1 MYGPFQDFR
10 HSLRLLRL
18 NPAFALV
25 AIASLALG
33 TGANTAIFQL
43 LDTIRLRTLPVQ
55 APQQLVEFRIDD
67 MIHARGSW
75 LRNAALTNPLW
86 EEIRKHNEPFSG
98 MFAWATDD
106 FDLATRG
113 ESHQTTALWVSGDFF
128 RVLGIEPVLGH
139 LFTARDDQ
147 PGCALAPG
155 VVLSYSFWQR
165 QFGGDPSIVGRQIWL
180 GQHHLQV
187 AGVTPAS
194 FFGLEVGRNFDI
206 ALPICSASAW
216 YGSSDRLDS
225 GITWWLTVMARLRPG
240 MALEHSAAMMRG
252 RSAGIFNATLPAGYP
267 ADSVKP
273 YVAMK
278 LLTIPAGHGL
288 SALRDQYSRPLTLL
302 LAIAGLVLLVAC
314 FNLANLML
322 VRATARQRELAVRL
336 AIGASRARL
345 AWQLFLDGLLIS
357 VAGSVGGLVLAQALI
372 RFLLGFLTSPTNP
385 LFVDLSLDIRVFAF
399 ATGTAVLTC
408 LIFSIFPALQAVR
421 TDPGEAL
428 KTGGRSAS
436 SGRSQIALRRSLVVS
451 QIAVSL
457 VLLIASLLFV
467 RSLRNLLNLDPGFQP
482 RGMVLADLDFSPL
495 KLTPGRRLSLRRDVL
510 ERIRAISSVQRAS
523 EATVVP
529 LTGGDWNNR
538 VWRDG
543 SDLSHAFVSLRTMIG
558 TQYFRTM
565 GTPLVAGRELDEHDV
580 AASAKVAIVNEE
592 FARELTGSPNAVG
605 KRFWVEPTPFEPQTS
620 YEIVGVVKNMKYHDL
635 REQSQPIMYMPMWTR
650 VLQSSQDRL
659 LIRYRGDFASATA
672 GLRNTLRTISPEIRY
687 SLTPYDNWIEDSL
700 VRERL
705 MAALSGIFGVL
716 AILLSAVGIY
726 GVISYTVAS
735 RTTEIGI
742 RMALGAEPRSVIRLL
757 LQETSGLLVA
767 GVVIGT
773 VLAFFVGRTA
783 ASLIF
788 GINSYDPLSYLAA
801 VISLCVVG
809 IAASYVPAWRGSKVT
824 PILALRRE

>member
-1 MYGPFQDFR
+1 MQDLR
-10 HSLRLLRL
+10 YSLRLLYL
-18 NPAFALV
+18 NPVFTFV

-67 MIHARGSW
+67 TTHARGNW
-75 LRNAALTNPLW
+75 LRPSALTNPLW
-86 EEIRKHNEPFSG
+86 EEIRKHNKPFSG

-106 FDLATRG
+106 VDLATQG
-113 ESHQTTALWVSGDFF
+113 ESHQATALWVSGDFF
-128 RVLGIEPVLGH
+128 RVLGIQPALGH

-147 PGCALAPG
+147 RGCALTPG
-155 VVLSYSFWQR
+155 AVLSYRFWQR
-165 QFGGDPSIVGRQIWL
+165 QFGADPNIIGRQVWL

-187 AGVTPAS
+187 SGVTPPS
-194 FFGLEVGRNFDI
+194 FFGLEVGRSFDI
-206 ALPICSASAW
+206 ALPICSATAW
-216 YGSSDRLDS
+216 YGNSDRVDS

-240 MALEHSAAMMRG
+240 TTLEQAAAMMRAQ
-252 RSAGIFNATLPAGYP
+252 SAGIFNATLPAGYP
-267 ADSVKP
+267 SDSVKP
-273 YVAMK
+273 YLAMK
-278 LLTIPAGHGL
+278 LLTTPAGHGL

-322 VRATARQRELAVRL
+322 VRATARQREMAVRL

-357 VAGSVGGLVLAQALI
+357 IAGSIAGLVLAQALI
-372 RFLLGFLTSPTNP
+372 RFLLGFLTTPINQ
-385 LFVDLSLDIRVFAF
+385 LFVDLSLDVRVFAF
-399 ATGTAVLTC
+399 TAGTAVLTC
-408 LIFSIFPALQAVR
+408 LIFSIVPALEAAR

-428 KTGGRSAS
+428 KTGGRNAS
-436 SGRSQIALRRSLVVS
+436 SGRSQIALRRSLVIS

-495 KLTPGRRLSLRRDVL
+495 KLSPARRLSLHRDVL
-510 ERIRAISSVQRAS
+510 EHIRAIPSVQAAS

-538 VWRDG
+538 AWRDG
-543 SDLSHAFVSLRTMIG
+543 SDLSHAFDSLRTMIG

-565 GTPLVAGRELDEHDV
+565 GTPRVAGRELNEHDFSS
-580 AASAKVAIVNEE
+580 AAKVALVNEE
-592 FARELTGSPNAVG
+592 FARELTGSPNAIG
-605 KRFWVEPTPFEPQTS
+605 KYFWVEPTPYEPQTS
-620 YEIVGVVKNMKYHDL
+620 YEIVGVVKNTKYRDL
-635 REQSQPIMYMPMWTR
+635 REQSQPIMYMPMWPR

-687 SLTPYDNWIEDSL
+687 SCTPYDNWIEDSL

-767 GVVIGT
+767 GAVIGT
-773 VLAFFVGRTA
+773 LLAFFAGRTA

-788 GINSYDPLSYLAA
+788 GVSSYDPLTYLTA

-809 IAASYVPAWRGSKVT
+809 VAAGYIPAWRGSKVT
-824 PILALRRE
+824 PIVALRRE